1 MLQGR
6 YDETTKKFHELYQK
20 IARAIVTKEKKL
32 IHQAVTS
39 PDLKQEIAELRA
51 YQQWGIQ
58 SSLAILEVDQQQEV
72 FG

>member
-1 MLQGR
+1 MQGR

-51 YQQWGIQ
+51 YQLGIQ

>member
-39 PDLKQEIAELRA
+39 PDLKQEIAEIRG
-51 YQQWGIQ
+51 YQRGIQ